1 MYTYPVTEGAREE
14 SKQWQ
19 GQPVTALLWIDSAQS
34 TFRIRFNRC
43 TSYFTM
49 LTFRGTFAKQILVRK
64 VRFHFF
70 WHCFFQFLSNCL
82 WPWCEALVSFET
94 KYCYSILKY
103 LCPNVSTTP
112 IMTMGCRQRLHPSV
126 VQLKGK
132 HCHKTH
138 CRIGLVDT
146 FRATLALPQCSTWEL
161 PVSI

>member
-1 MYTYPVTEGAREE
+1 MPEKKVSSDKANQSLHFYELILHNLHLELDLIGAHLTSQCSHLE
-14 SKQWQ
+14 
-19 GQPVTALLWIDSAQS
+19 VLLLS
-34 TFRIRFNRC
+34 RFWSERWD
-43 TSYFTM
+43 FI
-49 LTFRGTFAKQILVRK
+49 FFGTV
-64 VRFHFF
+64 
-70 WHCFFQFLSNCL
+70 FFQFLSNCL